1 MSRKDPL
8 DLFLE
13 RMAVSLGE
21 TAFRAMFPNA
31 VIPLVKPAPV
41 KREPAKKGK
50 GRRAKAAPEGEVI
63 EVKPNAQGVYE

>member
-31 VIPLVKPAPV
+31 VIPAAKREPV
-41 KREPAKKGK
+41 KRGK
-50 GRRAKAAPEGEVI
+50 SKRAKAAPEGEVI